1 MFELKE
7 SKKIK
12 LLDVNAQVYK
22 HSKFNTQH
30 IHLDADNDEKVF
42 MVAFRTIPE
51 DSTGV
56 AHILE
61 HTSLCG
67 SKKYPVRDPF
77 FMMIRRSLNS
87 FMNAFTSSDW
97 TAYPFATQ
105 NNKDFKNLLDVYVD
119 SAFFPRLDPL
129 DFSQEGH
136 RLEIDNENKLEIKG
150 VVFNEMKGAMSSPTD
165 QLWHGMS
172 KHLFEETTY
181 HHNSGGD
188 PEKIIDLTHA
198 DLVAFHQ
205 KHYHP
210 SNATFFTFGNVA
222 IDEVHA
228 HLEENVFEKFS
239 PSSEQLII
247 QPAKIFSSPVVASG
261 TYQPL
266 PGDELNHH
274 VVISWLLGNSHDPL
288 NLLEKYFLSNILL
301 DNSSSP
307 LRKALELS
315 KIGKS
320 PSPFLGIE
328 PSNKEIVFMAGL
340 EGVGHDQ
347 AGEVEKLIL
356 STLEKL
362 VVDGVPKDLINSSLH
377 QLEIGQREVS
387 GGGMPY
393 GLQLMLGCMN
403 ACIHHDDPISML
415 DLDANFTKLKN
426 LISKKGYLEDL
437 ISTNLIKNQ
446 HRLNYE
452 LKPDP
457 KFNENLENFFSS
469 TLKSKEETLTD
480 KDIGEINDLAKALKA
495 RQEAIDDVEIL
506 PKVNKQ
512 DIPLKR
518 HYTNISFLDKNRSVY
533 EVGTNG
539 LMYSDFLFPCKNL
552 TEQELLFSS
561 LYTFILT
568 EVGLQK
574 NSYEEIQALQSSITG
589 GINASFKLHTNG
601 NNELGKLFLSIS
613 SKSLEDNFDGME
625 KLILNTINNT
635 RFDEEN
641 RILDLFNIFIARNE
655 ESLNQNGHIL
665 AMNSAASNLNT
676 FSASA
681 FQMSGLQMLNQ
692 SKAAILKIRKAED
705 AIELIDII
713 KSIHS
718 KVSNNPYK
726 IFTACSPKALKDG
739 SMGFENIQ
747 YEAEQSLIKPKNEQ
761 IGWITGSQVC
771 YCAEAFQGV
780 PREHPDAPALS
791 VLATVLR
798 NGFLHTA
805 IREKGGAYG
814 AGATNDTS
822 TNTFKFFSYRDPKCT
837 ETFAAFKSA
846 IEWSKTS
853 ISHQHLEEAILG
865 VVSSIDKP
873 LSPVGEAK
881 NDFNFNLENISTKER
896 LEIRQRVINCSIED
910 LIRVSEK
917 YLTKDSKRSIL
928 AGEAYREE
936 ASSLG
941 LTLREV

>member
-181 HHNSGGD
+181 HHNSGGN

-506 PKVNKQ
+506 PKVTKQ

-568 EVGLQK
+568 EVGLQQ

-613 SKSLEDNFDGME
+613 SKSLEDNFDAME

-665 AMNSAASNLNT
+665 AMNSAASSINT

-692 SKAAILKIRKAED
+692 SKAAILKIRKVED

-718 KVSNNPYK
+718 KVSNNPFK

-747 YEAEQSLIKPKNEQ
+747 YEAEQSLTKPKNEQ

-837 ETFAAFKSA
+837 DTFAAFKSA

-865 VVSSIDKP
+865 VVSTIDKP

-896 LEIRQRVINCSIED
+896 LEMRQKVINCTIED
-910 LIRVSEK
+910 LIRVSKK
-917 YLTKDSKRSIL
+917 YLTKDSKKSIL

-941 LTLREV
+941 LTLKGV

>member
-7 SKKIK
+7 SKKIE

-105 NNKDFKNLLDVYVD
+105 NNKDFNNLLDVYVD

-172 KHLFEETTY
+172 KYLFEETTY

-210 SNATFFTFGNVA
+210 SNATFFTFGNVP
-222 IDEVHA
+222 IDEIHD
-228 HLEENVFEKFS
+228 HLEENVFQKFT
-239 PSSEQLII
+239 PASEQLTIN
-247 QPAKIFSSPVVASG
+247 PAKIFTSPVQASG

-266 PGDELNHH
+266 PGDESNHH

-288 NLLEKYFLSNILL
+288 NLLENYFLSNILL
-301 DNSSSP
+301 DNSASP

-340 EGVGHDQ
+340 EGVGPDK
-347 AGEVEKLIL
+347 AIEVEELIL
-356 STLEKL
+356 STLQKL
-362 VVDGVPKDLINSSLH
+362 VKDGVPQDLINSSLH

-415 DLDANFTKLKN
+415 DLDANFTKLKT
-426 LISKKGYLEDL
+426 LISQKGYLEEL
-437 ISTNLIKNQ
+437 ISTSLIKNQ

-457 KFNENLENFFSS
+457 KFNENLENFFAS
-469 TLKSKEETLTD
+469 TLKSKEEVLTD
-480 KDIGEINDLAKALKA
+480 RDIEEINDLAEALKA
-495 RQEAIDDVEIL
+495 RQEAVDDVEIL
-506 PKVNKQ
+506 PKVTIQ

-518 HYTNISFLDKNRSVY
+518 EYASASFLKNNRSVY

-552 TEQELLFSS
+552 SSQELLFSS

-568 EVGLQK
+568 EVGLRK
-574 NSYEEIQALQSSITG
+574 SSYEEVQALQSSITG
-589 GINASFKLHTNG
+589 GINATFKLHTNSQD
-601 NNELGKLFLSIS
+601 EPGKLFLSIS
-613 SKSLEDNFDGME
+613 SKSLEDNFDAME
-625 KLILNTINNT
+625 KLVFNTLENA
-635 RFDEEN
+635 RFDEKN

-655 ESLNQNGHIL
+655 ESLNQNGHFL
-665 AMNSAASNLNT
+665 AMNSAASSLNT
-676 FSASA
+676 FSATA
-681 FQMSGLQMLNQ
+681 FQMSGLRMLNQ
-692 SKAAILKIRKAED
+692 SKAAISKIKEITD
-705 AIELIDII
+705 ANELIDTL

-718 KVSNNPYK
+718 KVFHNPYK
-726 IFTACSPKALKDG
+726 VFTACSPNALQEK
-739 SMGFENIQ
+739 SMEFTNIQ
-747 YEAEQSLIKPKNEQ
+747 SKAEQSLTKPATEQ

-814 AGATNDTS
+814 AGAINDTS

-837 ETFAAFKSA
+837 ETFVAFKEA
-846 IEWSKTS
+846 VEWSKTS
-853 ISHQHLEEAILG
+853 ITNQHLEEAILG

-896 LEIRQRVINCSIED
+896 LEMRQRVINCSIED
-910 LIRVSEK
+910 LIRVSKK
-917 YLTKDSKRSIL
+917 YLTGDSNKSIL
-928 AGEAYREE
+928 AGESYREE
-936 ASSLG
+936 ASSQG
-941 LTLREV
+941 LTLKEV

>member
-1 MFELKE
+1 
-7 SKKIK
+7 
-12 LLDVNAQVYK
+12 
-22 HSKFNTQH
+22 
-30 IHLDADNDEKVF
+30 
-42 MVAFRTIPE
+42 
-51 DSTGV
+51 
-56 AHILE
+56 
-61 HTSLCG
+61 
-67 SKKYPVRDPF
+67 
-77 FMMIRRSLNS
+77 
-87 FMNAFTSSDW
+87 MNAFTSSDW

-105 NNKDFKNLLDVYVD
+105 NNKDFNNLLDVYVD

-172 KHLFEETTY
+172 KYLFEETTY

-210 SNATFFTFGNVA
+210 SNATFFTFGNVVV
-222 IDEVHA
+222 DEIHN
-228 HLEENVFEKFS
+228 HLEENVFKRFT
-239 PSSEQLII
+239 PASEQLTIK
-247 QPAKIFSSPVVASG
+247 PAKIFTNPVQASG

-266 PGDELNHH
+266 PGDESNHH
-274 VVISWLLGNSHDPL
+274 VVISWLLGDSHDPL

-301 DNSSSP
+301 DNSASP

-340 EGVGHDQ
+340 EGVEQDK
-347 AGEVEKLIL
+347 ASEVEELIL
-356 STLEKL
+356 TTLEKL
-362 VVDGVPKDLINSSLH
+362 VIDGVPEDLINSSLH

-415 DLDANFTKLKN
+415 DLDANFTKLKT
-426 LISKKGYLEDL
+426 LISKKGYLEEL
-437 ISTNLIKNQ
+437 ISTSLIKNQ

-457 KFNENLENFFSS
+457 KFNENLENFFAS
-469 TLKSKEETLTD
+469 TLKSKEEILTD
-480 KDIGEINDLAKALKA
+480 KDIEEINDLAKALKA
-495 RQEAIDDVEIL
+495 RQEAVDDVEIL
-506 PKVNKQ
+506 PKVTKQ
-512 DIPLKR
+512 DIPIKR
-518 HYTNISFLDKNRSVY
+518 EYASVSFLKNNRSVY

-552 TEQELLFSS
+552 SSQELLFSS
-561 LYTFILT
+561 LYTFILA
-568 EVGLQK
+568 EVGHLET
-574 NSYEEIQALQSSITG
+574 SYEEIQALQSSITG
-589 GINASFKLHTNG
+589 GINASFKLHTISQDAP
-601 NNELGKLFLSIS
+601 GKLFLSIS
-613 SKSLEDNFDGME
+613 SKSLEDNFDAME
-625 KLILNTINNT
+625 KLVLNTIKKV

-641 RILDLFNIFIARNE
+641 RIWDLFNIFIARNE

-665 AMNSAASNLNT
+665 AMNSAASSLNT
-676 FSASA
+676 FSATA

-692 SKAAILKIRKAED
+692 SKAAISKLKEVSETA
-705 AIELIDII
+705 ELIDIL

-718 KVSNNPYK
+718 KVLHNPFK
-726 IFTACSPKALKDG
+726 IFTACSPNVLKDK
-739 SMGFENIQ
+739 SMEFENIQ
-747 YEAEQSLIKPKNEQ
+747 YEAEQSLSKPVNDQ

-837 ETFAAFKSA
+837 ETFAAFRDA

-853 ISHQHLEEAILG
+853 ITDQHLEEAILG

-881 NDFNFNLENISTKER
+881 NDFNFNLEDISTKER
-896 LEIRQRVINCSIED
+896 LEMRQRVINCSIED
-910 LIRVSEK
+910 LIRVSKK
-917 YLTKDSKRSIL
+917 YLSKDSKKSIL

-936 ASSLG
+936 ANSLG
-941 LTLREV
+941 LNLKEV